1 MDDRDVT
8 NKQLLE
14 GLMEAAKA
22 ERYGH
27 DFYLM
32 AANSTEDAK
41 GKEIFKMLAA
51 EELDHMQF
59 LLSQHK
65 SVLKT
70 GNVDTELKLGPKA
83 NLNGPSP
90 IFSDSLKARI
100 KDANFEMT
108 TLSIGIQLERDA
120 MAYYHEQSEA
130 AEDEVVK
137 KFFAYLSTWESGH
150 YQALLKQQNELKDD
164 YWSAAGFSPF

>member
-1 MDDRDVT
+1 MNNPDST

-14 GLMEAAKA
+14 SLLEAAKA

-32 AANSTEDAK
+32 AAMSTKDTK
-41 GKEIFKMLAA
+41 GKGVFETLAA
-51 EELDHMQF
+51 EEMDHMKF
-59 LLSQHK
+59 LLSQYD

-70 GNVDTELKLGPKA
+70 GRVDIELKLGPKA
-83 NLNGPSP
+83 DLNGPSP
-90 IFSDSLKARI
+90 IFSDNLKARI

-108 TLSIGIQLERDA
+108 ALSIGIQLERDA
-120 MAYYHEQSEA
+120 MVYYRKQSEV

-137 KFFAYLSTWESGH
+137 EFFSYLSVWESEH
-150 YQALLKQQNELKDD
+150 YSALLKQQDELKED
-164 YWSAAGFSPF
+164 YWSTSGFAPF